1 MLQDGKNDF
10 KATSTIF
17 PFLLCAV
24 FSVFVSYLT
33 PTNILWADLIDPKF
47 TYPVVLQAEHI
58 CPNLTLKSNISNSL
72 HFYLVGGFQ
81 QCQIL
86 KLCPII
92 AYNYFGFHSK
102 TREGMMKSS

>member
-1 MLQDGKNDF
+1 M
-10 KATSTIF
+10 
-17 PFLLCAV
+17 
-24 FSVFVSYLT
+24 
-33 PTNILWADLIDPKF
+33 LWADLIDPKF
-47 TYPVVLQAEHI
+47 TYPGVLQAEHI
-58 CPNLTLKSNISNSL
+58 CPNFKVNISNSSHL
-72 HFYLVGGFQ
+72 YLVGGFQ